1 MNLVKDLGNEE
12 MNKLGRLA
20 ESEGCSESLKIF
32 LKKFSLEGATI
43 LEEKISGSAYRVV
56 TDSEKLTN
64 SFWDLFI

>member
-1 MNLVKDLGNEE
+1 
-12 MNKLGRLA
+12 MNKLERLA
-20 ESEGCSESLKIF
+20 ESESCPESLKIF
-32 LKKFSLEGATI
+32 LKRFSLEGVTI